1 MLLNALR
8 QGADGIQ
15 KDTGLQFR
23 FPEEKEEEET
33 ELPTEG
39 ETELP
44 TEGETEL
51 PTEGETELPTE
62 EENELPAKDD
72 SGMTDWSLI
81 LGVTIG
87 GALLLL
93 SGVAVVFM

>member
-23 FPEEKEEEET
+23 FPEEKEEE
-33 ELPTEG
+33 
-39 ETELP
+39 
-44 TEGETEL
+44 ETEL

>member
-23 FPEEKEEEET
+23 FPEEKEEE
-33 ELPTEG
+33 

>member
-51 PTEGETELPTE
+51 PTE

-72 SGMTDWSLI
+72 SGMADWPLI